1 MVHGGVSAHHFAQLP
16 EGWKKRGINGELL
29 KERKLFSDMVN
40 LFYPLELESSLE
52 QSQFFLDNEDK
63 YGILLSQKGL

>member
-1 MVHGGVSAHHFAQLP
+1 MAQLP

-29 KERKLFSDMVN
+29 KERKLFSDIVDT
-40 LFYPLELESSLE
+40 LCPFELEFSLE

-63 YGILLSQKGL
+63 YSILLSQKGL